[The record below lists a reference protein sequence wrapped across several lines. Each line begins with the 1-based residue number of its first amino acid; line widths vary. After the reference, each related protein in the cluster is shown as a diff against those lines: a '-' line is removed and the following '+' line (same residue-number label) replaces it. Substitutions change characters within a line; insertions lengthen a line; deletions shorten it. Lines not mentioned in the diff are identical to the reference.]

1 MKKCFASLGSVLLL
15 CSFIVSPVYATENF
29 STSLPKAEIIST
41 DKEAETLENEGIVNC
56 LTDKTRGTKRPSTDS
71 IWDIY
76 LQDYVFNLDFD
87 TAVYS
92 NYNFSNHGGEIK
104 VSVTCESSNP
114 NKIKM
119 ELYAAGTNDCRAT
132 LELNSSGTTT
142 GRFYNLDL
150 KTNYYFKFVTPDEYS
165 VQGEGRLYK

>member
-1 MKKCFASLGSVLLL
+1 MKKWLASLGSALLL
-15 CSFIVSPVYATENF
+15 CSFIVSPVYAMGNS
-29 STSLPKAEIIST
+29 STSQPKAEIIAT
-41 DKEAETLENEGIVNC
+41 DKTAAPLANEEFVDY

-71 IWDIY
+71 TWDIY

-92 NYNFSNHGGEIK
+92 NYNFTNHGGEIK

-114 NKIKM
+114 NKIEM
-119 ELYAAGTNDCRAT
+119 GLYAAGTNECRAT
-132 LELNSSGTTT
+132 LELNPSGTTT

-150 KTNYYFKFVTPDEYS
+150 KTNYYFKFVTPDGYS